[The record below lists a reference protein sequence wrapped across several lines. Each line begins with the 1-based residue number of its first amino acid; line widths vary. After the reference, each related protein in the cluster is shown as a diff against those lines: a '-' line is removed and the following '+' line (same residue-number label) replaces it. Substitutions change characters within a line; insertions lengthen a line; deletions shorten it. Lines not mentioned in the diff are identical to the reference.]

1 MYLALQAVGEQLAHA
16 AEAAAETGDVCSLN
30 RCITVSGIIEI
41 NDTAD
46 ADDQRLQGR
55 CDLLSGCC
63 DFHVAGIF
71 VFPASGIF
79 LPELISLMQVFFWKR
94 STALMGSF
102 TA

>member
-16 AEAAAETGDVCSLN
+16 AEAAAETGDVSSLN

-41 NDTAD
+41 NDAAD
-46 ADDQRLQGR
+46 ADNQWLQGSG
-55 CDLLSGCC
+55 DLLSCCC
-63 DFHVAGIF
+63 DFHI
-71 VFPASGIF
+71 
-79 LPELISLMQVFFWKR
+79 FWKR